1 MCSLWTVFQ
10 SWALPIVGLAP
21 QLVDHRA
28 ADAGRGI
35 VGKGIAAIL
44 IMATRLDQFDQPGLD
59 QIVQFAGARDAR
71 KHLPGDLADQRRMI
85 RDQHLDALAI
95 AVRAGGGRS
104 GMWGGDRGA
113 ELLGSLSSHAA
124 LPSSGRRRRWSEIG
138 RATCRARGCP
148 NV

>member
-1 MCSLWTVFQ
+1 
-10 SWALPIVGLAP
+10 
-21 QLVDHRA
+21 
-28 ADAGRGI
+28 
-35 VGKGIAAIL
+35 
-44 IMATRLDQFDQPGLD
+44 MATRLDQCDQPGLD

-113 ELLGSLSSHAA
+113 ELLGSLSRSEE
-124 LPSSGRRRRWSEIG
+124 RRVGTECVSTCRSRWS
-138 RATCRARGCP
+138 P
-148 NV
+148 YH